1 MLNKAMK
8 LMDQRDNMINEAYE
22 VLRVLDAKD
31 VTEVQPVTNITINKG
46 KIVAVEITKEI
57 VKEVQITNEE
67 ELNRVYDENAR
78 HIRRIN
84 ELTEE
89 TIALENE
96 IAFKDG
102 QMISLNKQVK
112 ELEDKVAELQAALN
126 AKKLTKVKTMQDEL
140 KDYKE
145 ELDKEADAVEYNDAV
160 LNKLKADLAKA
171 KELVNKQTAPNM
183 KSAYEKKIAKLE
195 KQIEERINEL
205 ANDKDTIEI
214 HVADKHSKALYGTVT
229 IDNKVYNFRATAN
242 HAMPIVYGAMNMEII
257 NKVKN
262 MIENNNKMMN
272 RSFYFCT
279 AEENEFDNVI
289 YDFDNNAVIWRTHEG
304 HFKGYNDTYIFAWDG
319 KADAPMRKLFKNALL
334 DKKSLWKPMTKTAT
348 GSTAMEA
355 EGKRLMALCEK
366 LFDKNATEYT
376 NEIVVNTND
385 TVANTKDEEIDPL
398 EGAYDME

>member
-214 HVADKHSKALYGTVT
+214 HVADKHSKALYGTAT

>member
-126 AKKLTKVKTMQDEL
+126 AKKLTKVKPMQDEL